1 MSEGFRTFEHTGDL
15 GLEVWAANPERLH
28 ALAAIALHA
37 QIIQVA
43 EAAGAMGDG
52 RQVERRI
59 SIEGQ
64 DPADLLVHWLNTTL
78 LEAEVA
84 QVVWTAAEVRSLT
97 PRSLEGT
104 LAGPRRDRAR
114 QIFLREVKAVS
125 HHALELDLT
134 LGECRCRLILDI

>member
-1 MSEGFRTFEHTGDL
+1 MGEGFRTFEHTGDL
-15 GLEVWAANPERLH
+15 GLEVWAASPERLY
-28 ALAAIALHA
+28 ARAAVALHA

-43 EAAGAMGDG
+43 EGAEAMGG
-52 RQVERRI
+52 AGQIERRI

-64 DPADLLVHWLNTTL
+64 DPADLLVHWLNTTI
-78 LEAEVA
+78 LEAELA
-84 QVVWTAAEVRSLT
+84 QVVWTAAEVRSFA

-134 LGECRCRLILDI
+134 PGRCRCRLILDI